1 MGPGIIRNVFR
12 HVFRMYAHIYLNHLR
27 HIMALGNDDYVNSS
41 FKHFIHFASHF
52 QLMEIQDYNPL
63 KDLIKAIM
71 DPAIEVGSD
80 ASDDEDEKK
89 EEKEEEEEE
98 EEVKEKPKP
107 KKEIDPELLVDSDV
121 SDFDDIDVNNLS
133 DLEDDDDILED

>member
-1 MGPGIIRNVFR
+1 
-12 HVFRMYAHIYLNHLR
+12 
-27 HIMALGNDDYVNSS
+27 MALGNDDYVNSS

-80 ASDDEDEKK
+80 ASDDE
-89 EEKEEEEEE
+89 EEE

-133 DLEDDDDILED
+133 DLEDDDDDDILED